1 MNSTKG
7 MSVIRSPVS
16 LSALLRGYSGR
27 HYLDASQET
36 PGQALEEDV
45 TLAEVRAEPE
55 PARRKL
61 GRDKWEFRGDTLERV
76 HNTTRLT
83 LFTPDK
89 VQECPVKDTDFT
101 GKRRT
106 FVQNA
111 GSTKQQ
117 KIEDDFRAESKP
129 NRGLF
134 ERWTGE
140 THFELKPGVAP
151 TSKAVPSPSS
161 VVAEGSGQASSSAG
175 PAVQGESVPAT
186 PVAIP
191 GTPDSQ
197 RPEFLPPDLEEE
209 AVRSAAYQS
218 SSSSSSRRKNC
229 KGSQQCGSARLPMNW
244 LGTKTR
250 MR

>member
-129 NRGLF
+129 NRGLL

-140 THFELKPGVAP
+140 TQRRCPLRALSSRKEVVKRLPRQDQLCRERVSPPRRWRYLARLTASG
-151 TSKAVPSPSS
+151 PSS
-161 VVAEGSGQASSSAG
+161 SH
-175 PAVQGESVPAT
+175 PT
-186 PVAIP
+186 W
-191 GTPDSQ
+191 
-197 RPEFLPPDLEEE
+197 
-209 AVRSAAYQS
+209 
-218 SSSSSSRRKNC
+218 RRK
-229 KGSQQCGSARLPMNW
+229 Q
-244 LGTKTR
+244 
-250 MR
+250 